1 ILSQRK
7 LEPTILLAAAEGH
20 KNVEAM
26 QSYRPELSH
35 LLEEQQEVQRQKVRL
50 PNCGASPQRPHTDSW
65 IAYQKCLYWLMCLV
79 YLLSWMI
86 QFLTY

>member
-1 ILSQRK
+1 MPLCK
-7 LEPTILLAAAEGH
+7 NVGH
-20 KNVEAM
+20 KDVEAM

-35 LLEEQQEVQRQKVRL
+35 LLEGQQEVQRQVKES
-50 PNCGASPQRPHTDSW
+50 ASQTRDKSRMRNWSFTTKASHRKLENL
-65 IAYQKCLYWLMCLV
+65 QKCLYWLMCLV